1 MRQLMAGFLV
11 TVATALLAACGQGGS
26 AGQTA
31 SERQIGGASGTELA
45 AEQVLHWGNGAEPQ
59 SLDPHKSEGIPS
71 SRIQRNL
78 FEGLITEA
86 ADGALLPGAA
96 ESWEISDDGRIY
108 TFKMREN
115 GRWSNGEPL
124 TAHDFVYSIRR
135 SLDPKT
141 LSRYQFIL
149 YPIENAEQVA
159 AGELPIE
166 SAGIEALDD
175 YTLEI
180 RLGSSTPYFLGQ
192 LAHSSAYP
200 VHKATVEQ
208 YGDRFARPGNLVSN
222 GAYLL
227 EDWVIQSYVRLAR
240 NPYYWNNEE
249 TVIDAVYMYNTE
261 DMSAEVKRYRADEED
276 ISYSDLPASQIPW
289 LRENLG
295 DELHIAPYLGSYYYG
310 FNLTQPP
317 FSEHGVELRRALAL
331 AVNREIV
338 TEEITRAG
346 QIPAFGFV
354 PPVDNYVGQAMPEA
368 AWTQAEREAEAQRL
382 YAAAGFS
389 PENPLRIQVMYN
401 THEDHRRIAIAIA
414 AMWKQVLGVEANI
427 LNQEW
432 KVFLDTRNAM
442 RDTQVF
448 RQGWI
453 GDYND
458 ANTFLELYQSTS
470 GLNDTGFKNA
480 EYDRLL
486 KLAAAEN
493 DLEKRSVHLQAAER
507 LLLEEMPIM
516 PLYFY
521 VTTTLVKPWVQG
533 FQPNIM
539 DRHRA
544 QYFSILAH

>member
-1 MRQLMAGFLV
+1 MRQLRAGLV
-11 TVATALLAACGQGGS
+11 ILAAATLLAACGRSDTGG
-26 AGQTA
+26 ATA
-31 SERQIGGASGTELA
+31 AQRQIGGATGIELA
-45 AEQVLHWGNGAEPQ
+45 DEQVLHWGNGAEPQ

-71 SRIQRNL
+71 SNIQRNL
-78 FEGLITEA
+78 FEGLLTEA
-86 ADGALLPGAA
+86 ADASLVPGAA
-96 ESWEISDDGRIY
+96 ESWEVSEDGKVY
-108 TFKMREN
+108 TFKLREN
-115 GRWSNGEPL
+115 GRWSNGDPV
-124 TAHDFVYSIRR
+124 TAHDFVYGIRR

-159 AGELPIE
+159 AGELPVE
-166 SAGIEALDD
+166 ATGIEALDD

-180 RLGSSTPYFLGQ
+180 RLENSTPYFLGQ

-200 VHKATVEQ
+200 VHRATVEQ

-222 GAYLL
+222 GAYML
-227 EDWVIQSYVRLAR
+227 EDWVIQSYVKLAR
-240 NPYYWNNEE
+240 NPYYWNNDE
-249 TVIDAVYMYNTE
+249 TVIETVYMYNTE
-261 DMSAEVKRYRADEED
+261 DKSAELKRYRADEED
-276 ISYSDLPASQIPW
+276 ITYSSLPKAQMDW
-289 LRENLG
+289 MRKNLG

-317 FSEHGVELRRALAL
+317 FSTHGVELRRALAL
-331 AVNREIV
+331 AINRDVI
-338 TEEITRAG
+338 TGEITNAG
-346 QIPAFGFV
+346 EIPAFGFV
-354 PPVDNYVGQAMPEA
+354 PPVDNYTGQQMPEA
-368 AWTQAEREAEAQRL
+368 KWTQAEREAEAKRL
-382 YAAAGFS
+382 YAEAGFS
-389 PENPLRIQVMYN
+389 REKPLRIEIMYN
-401 THEDHRRIAIAIA
+401 TEEDHRRIAIAVA
-414 AMWKQVLGVEANI
+414 AMWKQVLGVEASI

-470 GLNDTGFKNA
+470 GLNDTGFKSA

-493 DLEKRSVHLQAAER
+493 DLAKRARHLEAAESI
-507 LLLEEMPIM
+507 LLDEMPII

-533 FQPNIM
+533 FEPNIM

-544 QYFSILAH
+544 QYLSILKH

>member
-1 MRQLMAGFLV
+1 MRQLTAGFSIAIAA
-11 TVATALLAACGQGGS
+11 VALAACGSGGTS
-26 AGQTA
+26 GPSGA
-31 SERQIGGASGTELA
+31 SRQIGGASGTELA

-96 ESWEISDDGRIY
+96 ESWEISEDGKVYI
-108 TFKMREN
+108 FKMREN
-115 GRWSNGEPL
+115 GRWSNGDPV

-149 YPIENAEQVA
+149 YPIANAEQVA
-159 AGELPIE
+159 SGALPVE
-166 SAGIEALDD
+166 STGIEALDD

-180 RLGSSTPYFLGQ
+180 TLESSTPYFLGQ

-200 VHKATVEQ
+200 VHRATVEQ
-208 YGDRFARPGNLVSN
+208 FGDRFARPGNLISN
-222 GAYLL
+222 GAYML
-227 EDWVIQSYVRLAR
+227 EDWVIQSYVELQR
-240 NPYYWNNEE
+240 NPYYWNNDE
-249 TVIDAVYMYNTE
+249 TVIETVFMYNTE
-261 DMSAEVKRYRADEED
+261 DMSAEVKRYRADGED
-276 ISYSDLPASQIPW
+276 ISYSDLPASQLPW
-289 LRENLG
+289 LRENLP

-310 FNLTQPP
+310 LNLTQPP
-317 FSEHGVELRRALAL
+317 FSEHGVDLRRALAL
-331 AVNREIV
+331 AVNRQII
-338 TEEITRAG
+338 TEEISAAG

-354 PPVDNYVGQAMPEA
+354 PPVDNYTGQQMPEA
-368 AWTQAEREAEAQRL
+368 DWTQAEREDEARRL

-389 PENPLRIQVMYN
+389 RENPLRIEVMYN
-401 THEDHRRIAIAIA
+401 THEDHRRVALGIA
-414 AMWKQVLGVEANI
+414 AMWKQVLGVEASI

-442 RDTQVF
+442 RETQVF

-470 GLNDTGFKNA
+470 GLNDTGFKNP

-493 DLEKRSVHLQAAER
+493 DLQKRGVHLQAAER
-507 LLLEEMPIM
+507 ILLEEMPIV

-521 VTTTLVKPWVQG
+521 VTTTLVKPWVRG

-544 QYFSILAH
+544 QYFSILEH